1 MILTTM
7 AMWTC
12 LPVLK
17 LFVNDGNGLFT
28 DSSEAFGSGTA
39 IWADVDND
47 RDLDLYIHANSFG
60 NAQFYQ
66 NQGNGWSE
74 QSASMGI
81 TIGAE
86 AASWGDYDQDGDLDL
101 FLTRTAERYQPMML
115 SSETIT

>member
-12 LPVLK
+12 LPQPSCSSMTGMVCLPIHLK
-17 LFVNDGNGLFT
+17 HL
-28 DSSEAFGSGTA
+28 APGTM

-81 TIGAE
+81 TIVNE

-101 FLTRTAERYQPMML
+101 F
-115 SSETIT
+115 